1 MDVVGWFFYKGC
13 DIFMQTWLS
22 KQGILLI
29 ALAAISWGTV
39 GVVVKS
45 LYENTGLS
53 PISVGFYRLAL
64 SVPALLLALSGLGKK
79 AFQIKAKDVPVIA
92 LMGLMLAVYQLCY
105 FAAIPRVGVAIATLV
120 TLCTAPI
127 LVALLSVVFLKERLE
142 PKVIAALV
150 IAVVGTFLLVGFQ
163 SASGSQVVSGVLLA
177 LGSATGYALVA
188 LTSRRLSTYH
198 PLQPVAFGFTVG
210 AVVLLPF
217 ALADGLATSLDV
229 SSWLRL
235 LYLGL
240 IPTALAYTLFTL
252 GMRTT
257 KATVATIVTLL
268 EPLTA
273 VILAFV
279 LFREQLNATAIVGG
293 VLLIVAIILL
303 AKKQDSKS

>member
-1 MDVVGWFFYKGC
+1 MKTWF
-13 DIFMQTWLS
+13 S
-22 KQGILLI
+22 RQGVLLI
-29 ALAAISWGTV
+29 ALAAVSWGTV

-45 LYENTGLS
+45 LYASTILS
-53 PISVGFYRLAL
+53 PIEVGFYRLAL
-64 SVPALLLALSGLGKK
+64 SVPVLLIALLGLGKK
-79 AFQIKAKDVPVIA
+79 AFQIKAKDIPVII
-92 LMGLMLAVYQLCY
+92 LMGAMLAAYQLCY

-120 TLCTAPI
+120 TLCTAPVI
-127 LVALLSVVFLKERLE
+127 VALLSVLFLKERLE
-142 PKVIAALV
+142 PNVITALV
-150 IAVVGTFLLVGFQ
+150 IAIVGTFLLVGFQ
-163 SASGSQVVSGVLLA
+163 PVSGGQVFSGVLLA

-188 LTSRRLSTYH
+188 LTSRRLSNYH

-210 AVVLLPF
+210 AIVLLPF
-217 ALADGLATSLDV
+217 ALSSGLTTTLPS

-240 IPTALAYTLFTL
+240 IPSALAYVLFTL

-279 LFREQLNATAIVGG
+279 LFREQLSAMAILGG
-293 VLLIVAIILL
+293 ILLIVAMVLL
-303 AKKQDSKS
+303 SRGQK

>member
-1 MDVVGWFFYKGC
+1 
-13 DIFMQTWLS
+13 MQTWLSRPWLS

-29 ALAAISWGTV
+29 ALAAASWGTV

-45 LYENTGLS
+45 LYETTNLS
-53 PISVGFYRLAL
+53 PIIVGFYRLVL
-64 SVPALLLALSGLGKK
+64 SVPVLLLALSFLGKK
-79 AFQIKAKDVPVIA
+79 AFRIKTKDIPVII
-92 LMGLMLAVYQLCY
+92 LMGVMLATYQLCY

-120 TLCTAPI
+120 TLCTAPVI
-127 LVALLSVVFLKERLE
+127 VAVLSVVFLKERLE
-142 PKVIAALV
+142 PTVITALV
-150 IAVVGTFLLVGFQ
+150 IAVVGTVLLVGFQ
-163 SASGSQVVSGVLLA
+163 LANREQVFSGVVLA

-188 LTSRRLSTYH
+188 LTSRRLSNYH

-210 AVVLLPF
+210 AFMLLPF
-217 ALADGLATSLDV
+217 VLSEGLTTSLEP

-240 IPTALAYTLFTL
+240 IPTALAYVLFTL

-273 VILAFV
+273 VILAFI
-279 LFREQLNATAIVGG
+279 LFKERLSVAAIFGG
-293 VLLIVAIILL
+293 VLLVVAIVVLS
-303 AKKQDSKS
+303 KKQD

>member
-1 MDVVGWFFYKGC
+1 
-13 DIFMQTWLS
+13 MQTWLS

-29 ALAAISWGTV
+29 ALAAMSWGTV

-45 LYENTGLS
+45 LYESTTLS
-53 PISVGFYRLAL
+53 PIAVGFYRLAL

-79 AFQIKAKDVPVIA
+79 AFQIKAKDIPVIM
-92 LMGLMLAVYQLCY
+92 LMGAMLASYQLCY
-105 FAAIPRVGVAIATLV
+105 FAALPRVGVAIATLV
-120 TLCTAPI
+120 TLCTAPVI
-127 LVALLSVVFLKERLE
+127 VALLSVIFLKERLE
-142 PKVIAALV
+142 NSVITALV
-150 IAVVGTFLLVGFQ
+150 IAVIGTFLLVGFQ
-163 SASGSQVVSGVLLA
+163 GPTGGRVFSGVLLA

-188 LTSRRLSTYH
+188 LTSRRLSNYH

-210 AVVLLPF
+210 AIVLLPF
-217 ALADGLATSLDV
+217 VLSNGLTTNLQV

-240 IPTALAYTLFTL
+240 VPTALAYTLFTL

-257 KATVATIVTLL
+257 RATTATIVTLL

-279 LFREQLNATAIVGG
+279 LFRERLSGAAILGGILLIAAIV
-293 VLLIVAIILL
+293 LLSRGQ
-303 AKKQDSKS
+303 K

>member
-1 MDVVGWFFYKGC
+1 
-13 DIFMQTWLS
+13 MQTWLS
-22 KQGILLI
+22 RQGLLLI
-29 ALAAISWGTV
+29 ALAAVSWGTV

-45 LYENTGLS
+45 LYESTSLS

-79 AFQIKAKDVPVIA
+79 AFQVKRKDSPVII
-92 LMGLMLAVYQLCY
+92 LMGAMLAVYQLCY

-120 TLCTAPI
+120 TLCTAPVI
-127 LVALLSVVFLKERLE
+127 VAVLSVIFLKERLE
-142 PKVIAALV
+142 PNIITALV
-150 IAVVGTFLLVGFQ
+150 IAIVGTFLLVGFQ
-163 SASGSQVVSGVLLA
+163 GASGERVFSGVLLA

-188 LTSRRLSTYH
+188 LTSRRLSNYH

-210 AVVLLPF
+210 AIVLLPF
-217 ALADGLATSLDV
+217 AVFTGLTTSLDAL
-229 SSWLRL
+229 SWLRL

-240 IPTALAYTLFTL
+240 VPTALAYTLFTL

-279 LFREQLNATAIVGG
+279 FFREQLNATAILGG
-293 VLLIVAIILL
+293 ALLIVAIVLL
-303 AKKQDSKS
+303 AKKQAS

>member
-1 MDVVGWFFYKGC
+1 
-13 DIFMQTWLS
+13 MQTWLSRPWFS

-45 LYENTGLS
+45 LYASTTLS
-53 PISVGFYRLAL
+53 PIAIGFYRLAL
-64 SVPALLLALSGLGKK
+64 SVPVLLLALSSLGKK
-79 AFQIKAKDVPVIA
+79 AFQIKAKDIPVII
-92 LMGLMLAVYQLCY
+92 LMGAMLAAYQLCY

-120 TLCTAPI
+120 TLCTAPVI
-127 LVALLSVVFLKERLE
+127 VALMSVLFLKERLE
-142 PKVIAALV
+142 TNVITTLV
-150 IAVVGTFLLVGFQ
+150 IAIIGTFLLVGFQ
-163 SASGSQVVSGVLLA
+163 DASGERVFSGVLLA

-188 LTSRRLSTYH
+188 LTSRRLSNYH

-210 AVVLLPF
+210 AAVLLPF
-217 ALADGLATSLDV
+217 ALSTGLTTSLEL

-240 IPTALAYTLFTL
+240 IPTSLAYVLFTL

-279 LFREQLNATAIVGG
+279 LFREQLSATAILGG
-293 VLLIVAIILL
+293 VLLIAAIVLL
-303 AKKQDSKS
+303 SKKQG

>member
-1 MDVVGWFFYKGC
+1 MGRFL
-13 DIFMQTWLS
+13 MQTWFS

-29 ALAAISWGTV
+29 ALAAVSWGTV

-45 LYENTGLS
+45 LYESTSLS
-53 PISVGFYRLAL
+53 PIAVGFYRLAL
-64 SVPALLLALSGLGKK
+64 SVPALLLALSSLGRK
-79 AFQIKAKDVPVIA
+79 AFQIKPKDIPVIV
-92 LMGLMLAVYQLCY
+92 LMGAMLAMYQLCY
-105 FAAIPRVGVAIATLV
+105 FAAIPRVGVAVATLV
-120 TLCTAPI
+120 TLCTAPVI
-127 LVALLSVVFLKERLE
+127 VAVLSVLFLKERLE
-142 PKVIAALV
+142 PNIITALV
-150 IAVVGTFLLVGFQ
+150 IAIVGTFLLVGFQ
-163 SASGSQVVSGVLLA
+163 SASGGRVFSGVLLA

-210 AVVLLPF
+210 ALVLLPF
-217 ALADGLATSLDV
+217 ALATGFTTTLEL

-240 IPTALAYTLFTL
+240 IPTALAYVLFTL

-279 LFREQLNATAIVGG
+279 LFREGLSATAILGG
-293 VLLIVAIILL
+293 VLLVVAMVLL
-303 AKKQDSKS
+303 SRGQK

>member
-1 MDVVGWFFYKGC
+1 
-13 DIFMQTWLS
+13 MQTYSSWPWLS
-22 KQGILLI
+22 RQGILLI
-29 ALAAISWGTV
+29 ALAAVSWGTV
-39 GVVVKS
+39 GVVVRS
-45 LYENTGLS
+45 LYESTSLS
-53 PISVGFYRLAL
+53 PIAVGFYRLAL
-64 SVPALLLALSGLGKK
+64 SVPALLFALSGLGKK
-79 AFQIKAKDVPVIA
+79 AFQIKAKDIPVIV
-92 LMGLMLAVYQLCY
+92 LMGVMLAVYQLCY

-120 TLCTAPI
+120 TLCTAPVI
-127 LVALLSVVFLKERLE
+127 VALLSVVFLRERLE
-142 PKVIAALV
+142 TSTITALV
-150 IAVVGTFLLVGFQ
+150 IAVVGTLLLVGFQ
-163 SASGSQVVSGVLLA
+163 PASGGQVFSGVLLA

-210 AVVLLPF
+210 AIVLLPF
-217 ALADGLATSLDV
+217 ASATGLTTSLHS

-240 IPTALAYTLFTL
+240 IPTALAYVLFTL

-279 LFREQLNATAIVGG
+279 LFREQLSATAILGG
-293 VLLIVAIILL
+293 VLLIMAIVLL
-303 AKKQDSKS
+303 SKRQD

>member
-1 MDVVGWFFYKGC
+1 
-13 DIFMQTWLS
+13 MQTWLS
-22 KQGILLI
+22 RQGILLI

-45 LYENTGLS
+45 LYESTTLS
-53 PISVGFYRLAL
+53 PLVVGFYRLAL
-64 SVPALLLALSGLGKK
+64 SVPVLLLALSGLGKK
-79 AFQIKAKDVPVIA
+79 AFQIKARDIPVIV
-92 LMGLMLAVYQLCY
+92 LMGAMLAFYQLCY

-120 TLCTAPI
+120 TLCTAPVI
-127 LVALLSVVFLKERLE
+127 VALLSVLFLKERLE
-142 PKVIAALV
+142 TNVITALV

-163 SASGSQVVSGVLLA
+163 PASGGQVFSGVLLA

-210 AVVLLPF
+210 ALVLLPF
-217 ALADGLATSLDV
+217 ALSPGLTTSLNV
-229 SSWLRL
+229 SNWFSL

-268 EPLTA
+268 EPFTA
-273 VILAFV
+273 VILAFL
-279 LFREQLNATAIVGG
+279 LFREQLSVTAILGG
-293 VLLIVAIILL
+293 VLLIAAIVLL
-303 AKKQDSKS
+303 SRSEEKEVRR

>member
-1 MDVVGWFFYKGC
+1 
-13 DIFMQTWLS
+13 MQAYVSWPWLS
-22 KQGILLI
+22 RQGILLI
-29 ALAAISWGTV
+29 ALAAVSWGTV
-39 GVVVKS
+39 GVVVRS
-45 LYENTGLS
+45 LYESTSLA
-53 PISVGFYRLAL
+53 PIAVGFYRLAL
-64 SVPALLLALSGLGKK
+64 SVPALLLALSSLGKK
-79 AFQIKAKDVPVIA
+79 AFQIKRKDMPVIA
-92 LMGLMLAVYQLCY
+92 LMGAMLALYQLCY

-120 TLCTAPI
+120 TLCTAPVI
-127 LVALLSVVFLKERLE
+127 VALLSVLLLRERLE
-142 PKVIAALV
+142 QSIVTALV
-150 IAVVGTFLLVGFQ
+150 IAIVGTFLLVGFQ
-163 SASGSQVVSGVLLA
+163 SASGGQVFSGVLLA

-217 ALADGLATSLDV
+217 ALSTGLTTSLDV

-240 IPTALAYTLFTL
+240 IPTAFAYVLFTL

-273 VILAFV
+273 VVLAFV
-279 LFREQLNATAIVGG
+279 LFREQLSATAILGG
-293 VLLIVAIILL
+293 VLLIAAIVLL
-303 AKKQDSKS
+303 SRRQR